1 MGVQLYTV
9 STPLASWLSLRSA
22 EVRAEVYTPPL
33 ELAEVYA
40 SLELAQVGAEYER
53 EQRHAHEHAVLHL
66 LEVARARVCVEVGRD
81 LVHPRERV
89 EHHGLPL
96 GLIRVRVRARARVRV
111 RARVRARVSARVR
124 ARVRARARGQV
135 RVRARVR
142 GQG

>member
-1 MGVQLYTV
+1 MSPWVSSYTV

-66 LEVARARVCVEVGRD
+66 LEVARARVGVEVGRD

-96 GLIRVRVRARARVRV
+96 GLIRVRARVRV
-111 RARVRARVSARVR
+111 RVRVRARVSARVR
-124 ARVRARARGQV
+124 ARARAR
-135 RVRARVR
+135 
-142 GQG
+142 